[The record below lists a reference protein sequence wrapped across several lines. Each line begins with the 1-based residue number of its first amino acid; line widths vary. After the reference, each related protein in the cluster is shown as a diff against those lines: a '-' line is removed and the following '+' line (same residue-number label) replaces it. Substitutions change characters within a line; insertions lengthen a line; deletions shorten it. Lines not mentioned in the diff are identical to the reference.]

1 MPSDPGHQRGG
12 KRLNDLNI
20 TLSRGTVQDFV
31 WTWYSECLFQCQVLT
46 LFRSEGFTGFDV
58 KPIKARF
65 KKGNHEPPTLWE
77 LVVRGWGGVA
87 DQNLASDDFCIVRD
101 VNLRNTLA
109 SGNPQNLIDDK
120 QWDGSDFF
128 IVWPM
133 PRLVFVTERVA
144 NCIRD
149 HQLTGVLLR
158 DVRGLTDVGKDGL
171 SGGRLS
177 DWMPESR
184 ARELGERPGSR
195 RYDCARVAT
204 DGTGAEA
211 NRSCRHD
218 GSGIR
223 GLPRIAWCF
232 SLRGARHALNAL
244 QSEMEHA

>member
-1 MPSDPGHQRGG
+1 MKLEQVLCPLDPGHQRGG
-12 KRLNDLNI
+12 KRLNELNI
-20 TLSRGTVQDFV
+20 TLPRGTVQDFV
-31 WTWYSECLFQCQVLT
+31 WTWYSECLFQCQVLN

-58 KPIKARF
+58 KPVKAGF
-65 KKGNHEPPTLWE
+65 KKGIDQPPTLWE
-77 LVVRGWGGVA
+77 LVVAGWGGVA
-87 DQNLASDDFCIVRD
+87 RPE
-101 VNLRNTLA
+101 
-109 SGNPQNLIDDK
+109 SGIRRLLYCEGCKLTEYSGLTNPENLIDDK

-184 ARELGERPGSR
+184 ARELGER
-195 RYDCARVAT
+195 
-204 DGTGAEA
+204 TGIAE
-211 NRSCRHD
+211 
-218 GSGIR
+218 I
-223 GLPRIAWCF
+223 
-232 SLRGARHALNAL
+232 
-244 QSEMEHA
+244 